1 MRLTEMNLIVANEF
15 YRRPLGRYKSQGTY
29 TGEAFREDILIPKL
43 QQLADGEKFIVDF
56 TGVTMNGSSFLEE
69 AFGGLVRNH
78 GYSLQRLKDIFEFK
92 FPRRPSLE
100 EKVWQYIHDA
110 EKEKKNK

>member
-1 MRLTEMNLIVANEF
+1 MDLIVANDF

-29 TGEAFREDILIPKL
+29 TGEAFREDLLLPKL
-43 QQLADGEKFIVDF
+43 KNLSDHEKFLIDF

-78 GYSLQRLKDIFEFK
+78 GYSFDNLKKVLVLK

-100 EKVWQYIHDA
+100 DKVWQYIRDA
-110 EKEKKNK
+110 EELERKK